1 MVKDLVAEEIKYANG
16 KGDRA
21 GGQDDRES
29 DLGEWAISMG
39 LIKRRELEKILTE
52 LSGGPELPSSPV
64 SPDAE
69 TC

>member
-1 MVKDLVAEEIKYANG
+1 MIKDLVAEEIKYANG
-16 KGDRA
+16 KGGHA

-52 LSGGPELPSSPV
+52 LSGGPELPSLPV